1 MNGVQALRD
10 PVDLSPHRRLYRARP
25 LFRRSLAL
33 PADQCGGLGTDYLSA
48 LSTYLHHHT
57 PEGAAA

>member
-25 LFRRSLAL
+25 LLRRSLAL
-33 PADQCGGLGTDYLSA
+33 PADQCGGPGTDYLSA

>member
-1 MNGVQALRD
+1 MGF
-10 PVDLSPHRRLYRARP
+10 SPFGTSWTCPRTNASTAP
-25 LFRRSLAL
+25 GPFWRSLAL